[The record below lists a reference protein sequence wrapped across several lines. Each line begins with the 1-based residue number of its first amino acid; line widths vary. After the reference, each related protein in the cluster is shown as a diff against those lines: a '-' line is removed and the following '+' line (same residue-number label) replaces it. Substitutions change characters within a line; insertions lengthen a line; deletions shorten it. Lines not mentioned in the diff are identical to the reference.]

1 MLARLKQM
9 LIKEF
14 IQVFRDKRTRFVLF
28 GPPIIQMLV
37 FGYAATFEI
46 HHVPTVV
53 LDLDH
58 SQESRELISRFSS
71 SPYFD
76 VQRQLTDYRQIGDLI
91 DQGKA
96 TVGLEINAGFA
107 QNLRKGQT
115 APLQV
120 IVDATNSNSAL
131 IASGYITQIALGFAQ
146 DYQQDRIYR
155 ISPQMVER
163 MPSVQL
169 EQRPWYNP
177 DLRSRWFFV
186 PGIIGSLTLV
196 LVVTLTAF
204 AVVRE
209 REIGTLEQIMV
220 TPIRPA
226 EFILGKTLPFFLI
239 GLFDV
244 SLIATVGTMWFQ
256 IPFRG
261 HILVL
266 FAGAILFLLCM
277 LGVGLLISTVSSTQ
291 QQAMVTAFFF
301 IMPAIT
307 FSGFGFPISTMPQWL
322 QYLTYLSPLRYFL
335 SRASRHLSE
344 RCGHGDPLAPDA
356 RDDRLGNQSAHHRC
370 PALPQSARLS
380 LSPQPSSQST
390 QYEAYPIRPRQ
401 TAQICAHHTA
411 CEVGLLGIVDCHL
424 DDDRTTGPSDCERLF
439 ENRLRIA
446 VTTQRQVL
454 YANTPANGGQVIV
467 GKLSARLLSQ
477 RELLKLRNLR

>member
-28 GPPIIQMLV
+28 APPIIQMLM
-37 FGYAATFEI
+37 FGYAATFEVY
-46 HHVPTVV
+46 HVPTVV

-58 SQESRELISRFSS
+58 SQESRELISRFTS

-76 VQRQLTDYRQIGDLI
+76 VQRQLTDHRQIGDLI
-91 DQGKA
+91 DRGQA
-96 TVGLEINAGFA
+96 TVGLELDPGFA

-120 IVDATNSNSAL
+120 IVDATNSNTAL
-131 IASGYITQIALGFAQ
+131 IASGYVSQIALGFAQ
-146 DYQQDRIYR
+146 SYQHDRIYR
-155 ISPQMVER
+155 ISPQMIDK

-169 EQRPWYNP
+169 EPRPWYNP

-186 PGIIGSLTLV
+186 PGIVGSLTLV
-196 LVVTLTAF
+196 LVVNLTAF

-244 SLIATVGTMWFQ
+244 SLIAIVGTLWFQ
-256 IPFRG
+256 VPFRG
-261 HILVL
+261 QVLVL
-266 FAGAILFLLCM
+266 FMGAILFLLCM

-291 QQAMVTAFFF
+291 QQAMVTSFFF

-322 QYLTYLSPLRYFL
+322 QYVTYLSPLRYFL
-335 SRASRHLSE
+335 IVLRGTYLKGVGLDILWPQMA
-344 RCGHGDPLAPDA
+344 AMA
-356 RDDRLGNQSAHHRC
+356 ALG
-370 PALPQSARLS
+370 
-380 LSPQPSSQST
+380 
-390 QYEAYPIRPRQ
+390 
-401 TAQICAHHTA
+401 
-411 CEVGLLGIVDCHL
+411 VGLLLVAILRFHKAL
-424 DDDRTTGPSDCERLF
+424 D
-439 ENRLRIA
+439 
-446 VTTQRQVL
+446 
-454 YANTPANGGQVIV
+454 
-467 GKLSARLLSQ
+467 
-477 RELLKLRNLR
+477 

>member
-58 SQESRELISRFSS
+58 SQESRDLLSRFSS

-76 VQRQLTDYRQIGDLI
+76 VQRQLVDHREIGDLI
-91 DQGKA
+91 DKGKA

-107 QNLRKGQT
+107 QKLRKGQT

-120 IVDATNSNSAL
+120 IVDGTNSNTAL
-131 IASGYITQIALGFAQ
+131 IASGYISQIALGFAQ
-146 DYQQDRIYR
+146 EYQNDRIDR
-155 ISPQMVER
+155 ISPQMLEE
-163 MPSVQL
+163 MPTVKL

-244 SLIATVGTMWFQ
+244 VLIGTVGTLWFQ
-256 IPFRG
+256 VPFRG
-261 HILVL
+261 QILVL
-266 FAGAILFLLCM
+266 LTGAILFLLCM

-291 QQAMVTAFFF
+291 QQAMVTAFFV

-335 SRASRHLSE
+335 VVLRGTYLKGVGME
-344 RCGHGDPLAPDA
+344 ILWPQMLAMA
-356 RDDRLGNQSAHHRC
+356 A
-370 PALPQSARLS
+370 
-380 LSPQPSSQST
+380 
-390 QYEAYPIRPRQ
+390 
-401 TAQICAHHTA
+401 
-411 CEVGLLGIVDCHL
+411 LGITLLVIAILRFHKAL
-424 DDDRTTGPSDCERLF
+424 D
-439 ENRLRIA
+439 
-446 VTTQRQVL
+446 
-454 YANTPANGGQVIV
+454 
-467 GKLSARLLSQ
+467 
-477 RELLKLRNLR
+477 

>member
-1 MLARLKQM
+1 
-9 LIKEF
+9 
-14 IQVFRDKRTRFVLF
+14 
-28 GPPIIQMLV
+28 
-37 FGYAATFEI
+37 
-46 HHVPTVV
+46 
-53 LDLDH
+53 
-58 SQESRELISRFSS
+58 
-71 SPYFD
+71 
-76 VQRQLTDYRQIGDLI
+76 VQHQLTDHRQLGDLI
-91 DQGKA
+91 DEGKA

-120 IVDATNSNSAL
+120 IVDATNSNTAL

-155 ISPQMVER
+155 ISPQMMEEI
-163 MPSVQL
+163 PSVQL

-186 PGIIGSLTLV
+186 PGVIGSLTLV

-244 SLIATVGTMWFQ
+244 SLIATVGTLWFRV
-256 IPFRG
+256 PFRG
-261 HILVL
+261 QVLVL
-266 FAGAILFLLCM
+266 MTGAILFLLCM

-335 SRASRHLSE
+335 VVLRGTYLKGVGME
-344 RCGHGDPLAPDA
+344 ILW
-356 RDDRLGNQSAHHRC
+356 
-370 PALPQSARLS
+370 PQMVAMG
-380 LSPQPSSQST
+380 
-390 QYEAYPIRPRQ
+390 A
-401 TAQICAHHTA
+401 
-411 CEVGLLGIVDCHL
+411 LGISL
-424 DDDRTTGPSDCERLF
+424 LT
-439 ENRLRIA
+439 IA
-446 VTTQRQVL
+446 V
-454 YANTPANGGQVIV
+454 
-467 GKLSARLLSQ
+467 
-477 RELLKLRNLR
+477 LRFHKALD

>member
-96 TVGLEINAGFA
+96 TIGLQINPGFA
-107 QNLRKGQT
+107 QKLRKGQT

-120 IVDATNSNSAL
+120 IVDATNSNTAL
-131 IASGYITQIALGFAQ
+131 IASGYITQIALGFARDCQ
-146 DYQQDRIYR
+146 KDRIYR
-155 ISPQMVER
+155 ISPQLMEEI
-163 MPSVQL
+163 PSVEL
-169 EQRPWYNP
+169 APRPWYNP

-186 PGIIGSLTLV
+186 PGVIGSLTLV
-196 LVVTLTAF
+196 LVVVLTAF

-244 SLIATVGTMWFQ
+244 SLIATVGTLWFQ
-256 IPFRG
+256 VPFRG
-261 HILVL
+261 RILVL
-266 FAGAILFLLCM
+266 LVGAILFLLCM
-277 LGVGLLISTVSSTQ
+277 LGVGLLISTISSTQ
-291 QQAMVTAFFF
+291 QQAMVTSFFF

-335 SRASRHLSE
+335 VVLRGTYLKGAGMEILW
-344 RCGHGDPLAPDA
+344 PQMLAMA
-356 RDDRLGNQSAHHRC
+356 A
-370 PALPQSARLS
+370 
-380 LSPQPSSQST
+380 
-390 QYEAYPIRPRQ
+390 
-401 TAQICAHHTA
+401 
-411 CEVGLLGIVDCHL
+411 LGISLLMIAILRFHKAL
-424 DDDRTTGPSDCERLF
+424 D
-439 ENRLRIA
+439 
-446 VTTQRQVL
+446 
-454 YANTPANGGQVIV
+454 
-467 GKLSARLLSQ
+467 
-477 RELLKLRNLR
+477 

>member
-1 MLARLKQM
+1 MLERLKQM

-28 GPPIIQMLV
+28 APPIIQMLI

-46 HHVPTVV
+46 YHVPTVV

-76 VQRQLTDYRQIGDLI
+76 VQRQLTDYRQVGDLL

-96 TVGLEINAGFA
+96 TIGLEIHAGFA

-120 IVDATNSNSAL
+120 IVDATNSNTAL
-131 IASGYITQIALGFAQ
+131 IASSYITQIALGFAQ
-146 DYQQDRIYR
+146 DYQRDRISR
-155 ISPQMVER
+155 ILPQVLEQI
-163 MPSVQL
+163 PSVRL

-209 REIGTLEQIMV
+209 REIGTLEQLMV
-220 TPIRPA
+220 TPIRPS
-226 EFILGKTLPFFLI
+226 EFILGKTLPYFLI

-244 SLIATVGTMWFQ
+244 SLIATVGTFWFEV
-256 IPFRG
+256 PFRG

-266 FAGAILFLLCM
+266 FAGAVLFLLSM

-291 QQAMVTAFFF
+291 QQAMVTSFFF
-301 IMPAIT
+301 IMPAVT
-307 FSGFGFPISTMPQWL
+307 FSGFGFPISTMPKWL

-335 SRASRHLSE
+335 VVLRGTYLK
-344 RCGHGDPLAPDA
+344 GVGMGILWPQMLAMA
-356 RDDRLGNQSAHHRC
+356 LGTSLLLIA
-370 PALPQSARLS
+370 ALRFHKA
-380 LSPQPSSQST
+380 
-390 QYEAYPIRPRQ
+390 
-401 TAQICAHHTA
+401 
-411 CEVGLLGIVDCHL
+411 L
-424 DDDRTTGPSDCERLF
+424 D
-439 ENRLRIA
+439 
-446 VTTQRQVL
+446 
-454 YANTPANGGQVIV
+454 
-467 GKLSARLLSQ
+467 
-477 RELLKLRNLR
+477 

>member
-28 GPPIIQMLV
+28 APPIIQMLI

-58 SQESRELISRFSS
+58 SQESRELISRFTS

-76 VQRQLTDYRQIGDLI
+76 VQRQLTDYRQVGDLI
-91 DQGKA
+91 DRGEA

-120 IVDATNSNSAL
+120 IVDATNSNTAL
-131 IASGYITQIALGFAQ
+131 IASGYISQIALAFAQ
-146 DYQQDRIYR
+146 QYQQDRISR
-155 ISPQMVER
+155 ISPQIIEKIH
-163 MPSVQL
+163 SVQL
-169 EQRPWYNP
+169 EPRPWYNP

-244 SLIATVGTMWFQ
+244 SLIATVGTLWFQ
-256 IPFRG
+256 VPFRG
-261 HILVL
+261 QILVL
-266 FAGAILFLLCM
+266 LAGAILFLLCM

-307 FSGFGFPISTMPQWL
+307 FSGFGFPISTMPEWL

-335 SRASRHLSE
+335 IVLRGTYLKGVGMAILW
-344 RCGHGDPLAPDA
+344 PQMLAMA
-356 RDDRLGNQSAHHRC
+356 A
-370 PALPQSARLS
+370 
-380 LSPQPSSQST
+380 
-390 QYEAYPIRPRQ
+390 
-401 TAQICAHHTA
+401 
-411 CEVGLLGIVDCHL
+411 LGISLLTVAVLRFHKAL
-424 DDDRTTGPSDCERLF
+424 D
-439 ENRLRIA
+439 
-446 VTTQRQVL
+446 
-454 YANTPANGGQVIV
+454 
-467 GKLSARLLSQ
+467 
-477 RELLKLRNLR
+477 